1 MRSWKS
7 WLILLECKSEG
18 VSIVSI
24 ILIVNI
30 IAFVVNGGRGSIV
43 LFFFYLQTFCQLL
56 QKIPDTFPKVFLV
69 SSCIF

>member
-1 MRSWKS
+1 MKVFQ
-7 WLILLECKSEG
+7 LF
-18 VSIVSI
+18 SI

-30 IAFVVNGGRGSIV
+30 IAFVINGGRGSTV
-43 LFFFYLQTFCQLL
+43 LFFYLQTFCQLL

>member
-1 MRSWKS
+1 MKVFQ
-7 WLILLECKSEG
+7 LF
-18 VSIVSI
+18 SI

-43 LFFFYLQTFCQLL
+43 LFFYLQTFCQLL

-69 SSCIF
+69 SSCIFLLHE